1 MVFAIHQHESA
12 IGVRVPFLLRTNSGF
27 YLTELLD
34 SSTIYLYNFN
44 FKRYIFKYIPKAR
57 VWFCYCSSQNRVT
70 VCLAFKEASCLLK

>member
-12 IGVRVPFLLRTNSGF
+12 IGIRVPFLLPIDSDF

-44 FKRYIFKYIPKAR
+44 LNRYIFKYIPKAR
-57 VWFCYCSSQNRVT
+57 V
-70 VCLAFKEASCLLK
+70 